1 MPKRT
6 DHEMLEELRKYDTP
20 SITNVVAT
28 YPDSENC
35 LGLYNPWTENWY
47 TDTSIRCMYPELGR
61 TVGYAVTCVFSVPDP
76 NYSRLSFM
84 DVIDALD
91 ASPKPTIL
99 ILQQKFPPELANKV
113 GLAGSIMT
121 TAMQS
126 VGCIGVI
133 SNGPSRD
140 IEAIREMGFGQR
152 QRVMLAIALACGPSL
167 LIADEPTSA
176 LDPPVQLE
184 IVQLLAALTRRREMA
199 LLLITHDLGLVGAL
213 CARIAVMYAGRI
225 VEEGRTEDVLA
236 RARHPYTQGLLAALA
251 PIVGPSEPRF
261 QTIPGQVPALGA
273 WPPGCRFAPR
283 CPRADAVCV
292 HEDPA
297 LLHARSADDPAL
309 RAAEQAGRH
318 DLAQALRGPDPALE
332 TGDRKVACHH
342 PGPAEAPCA
351 RRGSRC
357 PGSRCPGSRCPGSR

>member
-1 MPKRT
+1 MTALLEIRDLAVAFRT
-6 DHEMLEELRKYDTP
+6 AYGDVPALDRVSLTVRAGETVALVGESGCGKTLAALAVMDLLPAAARVRGGELLYQGRDLLGMERRARRALNGSDLAMAFQEPMSALDPVLTAGAQVAEGLRYRAGLSRAAAHARALALFAEVGLEP
-20 SITNVVAT
+20 
-28 YPDSENC
+28 P
-35 LGLYNPWTENWY
+35 
-47 TDTSIRCMYPELGR
+47 
-61 TVGYAVTCVFSVPDP
+61 
-76 NYSRLSFM
+76 
-84 DVIDALD
+84 DAL
-91 ASPKPTIL
+91 ARRYPH
-99 ILQQKFPPELANKV
+99 ELS
-113 GLAGSIMT
+113 G
-121 TAMQS
+121 
-126 VGCIGVI
+126 
-133 SNGPSRD
+133 
-140 IEAIREMGFGQR
+140 GQR

-236 RARHPYTQGLLAALA
+236 RASHPYTQGLLAALA

-342 PGPAEAPCA
+342 PGPAEAP
-351 RRGSRC
+351 
-357 PGSRCPGSRCPGSR
+357 